1 MPTLDPGAFGARF
14 EIEGAHLSGGEPVT
28 EPRQAGSPPPETL
41 SQLVHA
47 LRMQVRE
54 GGGDAVLQLNPQQF
68 GNLSISLRVHDGA
81 VTATIAADV
90 PAVGEWLESQE
101 SLLRQ
106 GLEEIGL
113 RLEQLIVER
122 DPEQRRERR
131 EEAPPERRARQ
142 KPAQEASTF
151 EITV

>member
-1 MPTLDPGAFGARF
+1 MLAVEPGAFGARF
-14 EIEGAHLSGGEPVT
+14 EIEGVHVSGDQPVG
-28 EPRQAGSPPPETL
+28 EPRQAASPPPETL

-101 SLLRQ
+101 ALLRQ

-113 RLEQLIVER
+113 RLEELIVER
-122 DPEQRRERR
+122 DPEERRERQ
-131 EEAPPERRARQ
+131 EAPPERRGRQ
-142 KPAQEASTF
+142 KRTAEASTF